1 MNAVSMYN
9 LYFILVDLN
18 KKTYY
23 YIFSHYKVAK
33 SQGCE
38 LASIA
43 NSDEQFQAL
52 SSAALAWELQPPST
66 SRGVNA
72 TWIGGKRIKAEG
84 GGRMTDGFVD
94 QSPWRWSDGT
104 PWEYTNW

>member
-1 MNAVSMYN
+1 ME
-9 LYFILVDLN
+9 LN
-18 KKTYY
+18 EKIYCL
-23 YIFSHYKVAK
+23 ISSHYKIAK

-52 SSAALAWELQPPST
+52 SSAVLAWELQPPIAT
-66 SRGVNA
+66 GFNVNA

-84 GGRMTDGFVD
+84 GGRMTNGFVD

-104 PWEYTNW
+104 PWKYTNW